1 MYINSFV
8 AFLRSDRYDHSSH
21 NTGYIIIKPI
31 IKNIKIKYF
40 PFLIILSQEVCNG
53 GEGKHCVKKAKFDS
67 SDEIRSSDDGH
78 CCKFCHRIFRH
89 PSRLGDHILVHSKA
103 RPFKCKYKDCK
114 SAYKSKRS
122 LRRHEMSHKFDQ
134 MYNCN
139 YCDFASHVE
148 LRVIRH
154 SKIHEKP
161 SKKCKFCKRKFMT
174 CTQRIIHTRV
184 CFGK

>member
-1 MYINSFV
+1 MHANINIHVLVLGFLQRS
-8 AFLRSDRYDHSSH
+8 FLRSDRCDHSSH
-21 NTGYIIIKPI
+21 NTGYIIIKTI
-31 IKNIKIKYF
+31 IKNNTVNYKIT
-40 PFLIILSQEVCNG
+40 FLIILSQEVCNG
-53 GEGKHCVKKAKFDS
+53 GDS
-67 SDEIRSSDDGH
+67 SDEIRASDDGH
-78 CCKFCHRIFRH
+78 RCKFCHRIFRH

-103 RPFKCKYKDCK
+103 KPFKCKYPACK

-134 MYNCN
+134 VYNCN

-184 CFGK
+184 CFG